1 MTNEEH
7 DMWDSLNIEYEHA
20 YRNNPFKRDCVEKA
34 IALLKPGSR
43 VLDVGCGTGVPV
55 AKMLADAG
63 MDVVGSDVAPQMV
76 KLSQANVK
84 GTFEVADMLRYEPA
98 GTFDAIFIV
107 FSHLGLTYS
116 DFHGAVYKLAKT
128 LRRDG
133 LLVVGQ
139 APAEQIVPP
148 QDSAWDGTKSYVEG
162 YNLPFWGQPFPT
174 LMFSRAGQKA
184 FLRSM
189 GFTIQYDEV
198 NTFQP
203 DNPKCDPEGQQYVVA
218 QRQGDE
224 MVKEPLPKPAVRKQ
238 M

>member
-1 MTNEEH
+1 
-7 DMWDSLNIEYEHA
+7 
-20 YRNNPFKRDCVEKA
+20 
-34 IALLKPGSR
+34 
-43 VLDVGCGTGVPV
+43 
-55 AKMLADAG
+55 
-63 MDVVGSDVAPQMV
+63 
-76 KLSQANVK
+76 
-84 GTFEVADMLRYEPA
+84 
-98 GTFDAIFIV
+98 
-107 FSHLGLTYS
+107 
-116 DFHGAVYKLAKT
+116 VYKLAKT

-203 DNPKCDPEGQQYVVA
+203 DNPKCDPEGQQYVIA
-218 QRQGDE
+218 QRQGDVT
-224 MVKEPLPKPAVRKQ
+224 VKEPLPKPAVRKQ